1 MDEVTI
7 SQDCADA
14 LKWQRQKQI
23 DDAKRIGQDIEY
35 TRILAQEKIQRAT
48 DSKGRLF

>member
-14 LKWQRQKQI
+14 LKWQRQKHL
-23 DDAKRIGQDIEY
+23 DEAKRVGQDIEY
-35 TRILAQEKIQRAT
+35 TRILAQAKIERAT